1 VKSGY
6 EAERICGIFAPACDE
21 FASLVLE
28 LHGEGTAQMKHGQIE
43 TFISRVGTEIL
54 RLLMQAHLDVRAL
67 REPRMHDV
75 TGPDGTILTRCR
87 QNCERT
93 LGTIFGDVMVR
104 RKGYSRP
111 GVDSRFPLD
120 GELNLPKDKYS
131 HGLRRRAAEGVAL
144 DSFDEAVADIDKTT
158 GGKIPKRQTEEVAV
172 AVAQDFD
179 AFYSSREAKESRQTS
194 SILAMSTDGKGI
206 VMRKEDLRPATRK
219 AAEQE
224 VREPGARLQPGE
236 KPNRKRM
243 AQVATV
249 YDIEPYER
257 SAEQIMGLSLEE
269 ERSPRP
275 KPTNKQ
281 VWASVDKEP
290 EDVIGAIFEEA
301 LRRDPNRSRPW
312 AMLVDGGEK
321 QLQIIL
327 ANIKRYR
334 PDVIL
339 ILDFIHVL
347 EYVWKAAH
355 GLFSVG
361 SQEAQAWV
369 AEQALLILKGE
380 VSNVAVDM
388 RREATR
394 RQLGQTRRKPVDK
407 CADYLT
413 KYLPM
418 LEYDLYLS
426 EGLPIATGVIEGAC
440 RHLIKDRMDLTGAR
454 WRLKSA
460 EAVLR
465 IRSLRSSGD
474 FEEYWTFHR
483 AREYGRNHCSHA
495 GVAGMMRAA
504 EG

>member
-1 VKSGY
+1 VKSGC
-6 EAERICGIFAPACDE
+6 EAERICEMFAPACDE
-21 FASLVLE
+21 FASLVFE
-28 LHGEGTAQMKHGQIE
+28 LHSEGTAQMEHGQIE
-43 TFISRVGTEIL
+43 RYISRVGTEIL
-54 RLLMQAHLDVRAL
+54 RLLMQAHLDVRAI
-67 REPRMHDV
+67 REPRRHDV
-75 TGPDGTILTRCR
+75 TGADGAILIHCR
-87 QNCERT
+87 ENCERT
-93 LGTIFGDVMVR
+93 LASLFGDVTVR
-104 RKGYSRP
+104 RKGYSSP
-111 GVDSRFPLD
+111 GVESCFPLD

-131 HGLRRRAAEGVAL
+131 HELRLRAAEGVAL
-144 DSFDEAVADIDKTT
+144 DSFDEVVADIEKTT
-158 GGKIPKRQTEEVAV
+158 GGKIPKRQTEQVAV
-172 AVAQDFD
+172 AVSQDFD
-179 AFYSSREAKESRQTS
+179 AFYSSRETKQSEQTS

-224 VREPGARLQPGE
+224 DQRRGARLQPGE

-257 SAEQIMGLSLEE
+257 SAEQIMGLNSEE

-290 EDVIGAIFEEA
+290 EDVIGAIFKEA
-301 LRRDPNRSRPW
+301 LRRDPNRSRTW

-321 QLQIIL
+321 QLEIIL
-327 ANIKRYR
+327 ANIARYR

-355 GLFSVG
+355 GLFGVG

-369 AEQALLILKGE
+369 AAQALRILKGE
-380 VSNVAVDM
+380 ASNVAIDM

-394 RQLGQTRRKPVDK
+394 RQLTQKQREPVDK
-407 CADYLT
+407 CANYLT

-418 LEYDLYLS
+418 LEYDFYLS

-474 FEEYWTFHR
+474 FEQYWAFHR
-483 AREYGRNHCSHA
+483 TQEHKRNHCSHT
-495 GVAGMMRAA
+495 AA
-504 EG
+504 A